1 MKGIVRRKAIDTQN
15 DPYLLKVGPKGVAV
29 CKKCGSVYRDKRWM
43 KQSEVPAS
51 LESVNKTEVLC
62 PACKKVRD
70 RFAQGFVTIKGA
82 FVDSHR
88 DEIVHLIRNKEKRA
102 EHINPL
108 ERIIEMK
115 EAKGSIEISTTTD
128 KFAQRIGRMLEK
140 TYSGEVEY
148 KWSDDVKLA
157 RVIWTRQ

>member
-1 MKGIVRRKAIDTQN
+1 MKGIVRRKAIDTQK
-15 DPYLLKVGPKGVAV
+15 DPYLLKVGPKGVNV
-29 CKKCGSVYRDKRWM
+29 CKKCGSVYSDKRWVE
-43 KQSEVPAS
+43 KAAVPEILATMH
-51 LESVNKTEVLC
+51 KREVLC

-88 DEIVHLIRNKEKRA
+88 DEIIHLIRNKEKRA

-140 TYSGEVEY
+140 TYSGSVEY

-157 RVIWTRQ
+157 RVFWTRQ

>member
-1 MKGIVRRKAIDTQN
+1 MKGIVRRKAIDTQS
-15 DPYLLKVGPKGVAV
+15 DPYMRKAGPKGITL

-43 KQSEVPAS
+43 TKSEVPQS
-51 LESVNKTEVLC
+51 LAYVNKTEVLC

-82 FVDSHR
+82 FVDGHR
-88 DEIVHLIRNKEKRA
+88 DEIIHLISNKEKRA

-115 EAKGSIEISTTTD
+115 ESKGLIEISTTTD

-140 TYSGEVEY
+140 TYSGSVEF

-157 RVIWTRQ
+157 RVTWTRQ